1 MLPDNSCST
10 VGIRWNQR
18 DGVDNGKLLN
28 KYGWL
33 RSGGDR
39 KNTHSKHFGKKI
51 IVLLC
56 KHKRTGKKE
65 IHIHL
70 NLKKTPHNTFSS
82 ESLRL

>member
-39 KNTHSKHFGKKI
+39 KNTHSKHFGKKNYCSS
-51 IVLLC
+51 VQTQMHR
-56 KHKRTGKKE
+56 KKRNTYTLELKE
-65 IHIHL
+65 DS
-70 NLKKTPHNTFSS
+70 T
-82 ESLRL
+82 